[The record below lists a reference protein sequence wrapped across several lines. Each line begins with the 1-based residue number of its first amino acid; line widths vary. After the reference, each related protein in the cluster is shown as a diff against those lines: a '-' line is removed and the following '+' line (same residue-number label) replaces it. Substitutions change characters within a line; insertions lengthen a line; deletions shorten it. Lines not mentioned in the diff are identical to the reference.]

1 MSIIQ
6 ISQIQIR
13 RGQENQTGVPQLA
26 PGEFAWAQDTENL
39 YIGKRIEEGAVD
51 DTNSRLLTEIDYNNL
66 FKLIN
71 DTNTGTVAVNYQY
84 RDGVSYITDTVVRTL
99 QSKLDDT
106 VSLVDFGVV
115 PSTTA
120 TDITTNF
127 RHAVD
132 TIFKNSAWDSA
143 NRQEARRI
151 LTVPAGNYT
160 LSSYIELP
168 PYAKIVGAGAGLTTL
183 SLTSNSANLF
193 KTVDADGNNFD
204 SGNMSS
210 GIKRARE
217 VYISD
222 MTLEYATAP
231 TANNALIS
239 LDNVLDARVQNCIL
253 RTAFSSTSTTTYG
266 LVDYGVG
273 IEIRGTGG
281 GIASGDTALCKNL
294 KITGNVFDGLYRGI
308 QSTGTVIRPVIDNN
322 VFGNLVQGVALYTI
336 NSLPGPSNGII
347 TENRFENIVREGIY
361 VGDNP
366 NNYLTNHISSYNF
379 FIQTGNG
386 TGLTD
391 FTTSTQYPI
400 ITFASQGNK
409 SVNDYFY
416 RRQYA
421 EATTDPT
428 FYYNPLINGRTKI
441 DDGSVYTAT
450 LIKSTST
457 NIIKIPLTGLNQAIT
472 VNYQLASTSSARTGS
487 ILINLS
493 HDGYNS
499 VSDNY
504 SYTEDLLVIKSGITA
519 NTAQSGENQIVVNTE
534 AYPEINQVDASGIW
548 YFTGS
553 DVGSPY
559 IGKSAVVTQVTRLD
573 AANVLLTTDSS
584 LPIFDFSTPGL
595 QYSLLTTDSPSMT
608 FDTVVSIPVNYITL
622 VCMNQSITT
631 DFILEYQISTLS

>member
-1 MSIIQ
+1 MAIIQ

-66 FKLIN
+66 FNLIN
-71 DTNTGTVAVNYQY
+71 DTNSGTIAVNYQY
-84 RDGVSYITDTVVRTL
+84 RNGVPYIDNAILRSV

-106 VSLVDFGVV
+106 VNLADFGVV
-115 PSTTA
+115 PSATA
-120 TDITTNF
+120 TDITTYF
-127 RHAVD
+127 RYAVD
-132 TIFKNSAWDSA
+132 TIFKNSAWDSD
-143 NRQEARRI
+143 NRQNARRV
-151 LTVPAGNYT
+151 LSVPAGNYT

-168 PYAKIVGAGAGLTTL
+168 PYAKIAGAGAGLTTL
-183 SLTSNSANLF
+183 SLTSDSANMF
-193 KTVDADGNNFD
+193 KTVDAEGNDFD

-210 GIKRARE
+210 GVKRARE

-294 KITGNVFDGLYRGI
+294 KITGNVFDGLYRGV

-322 VFGNLVQGVALYTI
+322 VFSNLVQGVALYTI
-336 NSLPGPSNGII
+336 NSQPGPSNGII

-391 FTTSTQYPI
+391 STTSTQYPI

-428 FYYNPLINGRTKI
+428 FYYNSLINGRTKI

-450 LIKSTST
+450 LFKSTST
-457 NIIKIPLTGLNQAIT
+457 NIVKIPLTGLNQAIT
-472 VNYQLASTSSARTGS
+472 VNYQLASTSSARTGT

-499 VSDNY
+499 VNDTY
-504 SYTEDLLVIKSGITA
+504 TYTEDLMVITSGIA
-519 NTAQSGENQIVVNTE
+519 PIQAQSGVNQMVVDSTV
-534 AYPEINQVDASGIW
+534 YPEILRVDASGVW

-553 DVGSPY
+553 DVGSLY
-559 IGKSAVVTQVTRLD
+559 NGKSAVVTQVQQLT
-573 AANVLLTTDSS
+573 ATTVSLTTDSTD
-584 LPIFDFSTPGL
+584 PTFDFSTIGET
-595 QYSLLTTDSPSMT
+595 YSLLTQDTPSMT
-608 FDTVVSIPVNYITL
+608 FGTNVSTPVNYITL
-622 VCMNQSITT
+622 VCVNQSITT
-631 DFILEYQISTLS
+631 NFILEYQISTLS